1 MKPDMEK
8 IIEVLISLLEEQE
21 KVEITYTIEK
31 TAQAAERWTS
41 SMNLKPETPLIK
53 KLEIKRLEYECENL
67 RLWRWRLTI
76 AIELILIT
84 VLGACVVNFYAI
96 R

>member
-1 MKPDMEK
+1 
-8 IIEVLISLLEEQE
+8 
-21 KVEITYTIEK
+21 
-31 TAQAAERWTS
+31 
-41 SMNLKPETPLIK
+41 MNLKPETPLIK
-53 KLEIKRLEYECENL
+53 KLEIKHLEDECENL

-84 VLGACVVNFYAI
+84 VLGACVINFYAI

>member
-1 MKPDMEK
+1 MLPDYSGSIDAKRENRLGGRK
-8 IIEVLISLLEEQE
+8 E
-21 KVEITYTIEK
+21 
-31 TAQAAERWTS
+31 WTS
-41 SMNLKPETPLIK
+41 SMNLKPETPLVA
-53 KLEIKRLEYECENL
+53 KLQIKRLEDECENL

-84 VLGACVVNFYAI
+84 VLGACVINFYAI

>member
-1 MKPDMEK
+1 
-8 IIEVLISLLEEQE
+8 
-21 KVEITYTIEK
+21 
-31 TAQAAERWTS
+31 
-41 SMNLKPETPLIK
+41 MNLKPETPLVA
-53 KLEIKRLEYECENL
+53 KLQIKRLEDECENL

-96 R
+96 RGKGVRTLQGEIKEEHPYKPASLGRSGK